1 MSRGVLPGCY
11 CSVQQIAEQLRRPA
25 ACITENE
32 STNSGPDIYLLFRH
46 SDPDV
51 LPAVITRL
59 EDLGFSLYVDQMPH
73 RESTEVRVSSEQT
86 ITMRSNLATMR
97 YMLVV
102 TDHCSLI
109 KPNDYWLVGL
119 FDGIHSGNVAV
130 WRIPS
135 DCDSIPRQLSDPL
148 LGNYLQIQA

>member
-1 MSRGVLPGCY
+1 MSREARPILIATL
-11 CSVQQIAEQLRRPA
+11 QQVAEQIRHSA
-25 ACITENE
+25 ACAADKEVTH
-32 STNSGPDIYLLFRH
+32 SGPDIYLLFRH

-51 LPAVITRL
+51 LPAAIIQL

-135 DCDSIPRQLSDPL
+135 DCDSTPRQLLDPL

>member
-1 MSRGVLPGCY
+1 MSRGVRPERYRSL
-11 CSVQQIAEQLRRPA
+11 QQVAEQLRCPVDCTTDNEPA
-25 ACITENE
+25 
-32 STNSGPDIYLLFRH
+32 SSGPDIYLLFRH

-51 LPAVITRL
+51 LPAVIIQL
-59 EDLGFSLYVDQMPH
+59 EGLGFSLYVDQMPH

-119 FDGIHSGNVAV
+119 FDGIHSGSVAV
-130 WRIPS
+130 WWIPS
-135 DCDSIPRQLSDPL
+135 DCDSTPRQLLDPL